1 MRRCAVAALVVACAL
16 GCSRGA
22 KSQEEA
28 ARRLAEA
35 VRQGNTAAVY
45 DVVDQETRW
54 SIDSVWK
61 YHQQCLAAIEES
73 YPTDAQAR
81 ESRRFIDAASA
92 RDFLKGHEER
102 YHELAGLAPRVGQLG
117 AADFARDQRGQWG
130 YTGLRALW
138 EDAKQRASHDL
149 ETVRASAAAY
159 KQAAR

>member
-1 MRRCAVAALVVACAL
+1 MKGLAGAALLLAL
-16 GCSRGA
+16 GCARGP
-22 KSQEEA
+22 KSPEEA
-28 ARRLAEA
+28 SSRLSAA
-35 VRQGNTAAVY
+35 IQQGDAAAAY
-45 DVVDQETRW
+45 DLLDQETRW

-61 YHQQCLAAIEES
+61 YHQQCLSAIEES
-73 YPTDAQAR
+73 YPTEAQAR

-102 YHELAGLAPRVGQLG
+102 YHELSALAPKLAQPRAGDFATDAHGRWGYAGL
-117 AADFARDQRGQWG
+117 RGQ
-130 YTGLRALW
+130 W